1 MIERLF
7 VYGTLRPGEANAHFL
22 AKITGQWTAASLIGF
37 HFPSGYG
44 ATEGYP
50 VLVPSPS
57 GRPIAGLVFEAEFT
71 IGQWRML
78 DDFETDAY
86 QRVVARVTMTS
97 KARLSACVYAY
108 VYALNQD
115 DLKTLKH
122 KRLNVA

>member
-7 VYGTLRPGEANAHFL
+7 AYGTLKPGEINAHFL
-22 AKITGQWTAASLIGF
+22 AQIPGKWIEASLIGF

-50 VLVPSPS
+50 ALIPSFS

-71 IGQWRML
+71 IDQWQML

-86 QRVVARVTMTS
+86 QRVMTKVTTTS
-97 KARLSACVYAY
+97 KTCLSAY

-115 DLKTLKH
+115 DLRTLKRT
-122 KRLNVA
+122 KYDAV